1 MKQDQTN
8 RIFFSLH
15 GKYTGRDYVPV
26 QLRCLSSPA
35 AIPLAVVKEFMYH
48 RIILPLL
55 VYKTSQ
61 RRLLKKCPP
70 SRGVE
75 DYTFSIR
82 IYIPFPF
89 FNSNV
94 NLTDHLLCLRFI
106 FIEIFIKY
114 FESAGLQHL
123 LKMTPPPK
131 QLKNSCRQFICSHF
145 SHPFSQPAPRYQ
157 FSSQIKEYIL
167 IKSITKVA
175 QSGLAIIKP

>member
-8 RIFFSLH
+8 KQDFFFSLH

-61 RRLLKKCPP
+61 RRLSKNVLHP
-70 SRGVE
+70 GVE

-114 FESAGLQHL
+114 FESAGLL
-123 LKMTPPPK
+123 APFKNDPP
-131 QLKNSCRQFICSHF
+131 
-145 SHPFSQPAPRYQ
+145 
-157 FSSQIKEYIL
+157 
-167 IKSITKVA
+167 TKT
-175 QSGLAIIKP
+175 IEK